1 MKAVKIEEL
10 KPGIT
15 FSAPVYVD
23 GENLFIPEDI
33 PVREK
38 DILRLKKWQ
47 VKAVFTEG
55 EMINPND
62 GSALFRSVPDT
73 PEQRETV
80 DAFSKILETMR
91 QVFKGISEKED
102 VDTQKI
108 DNLVDVLISLLENRK
123 NETIKH
129 ILYGVT
135 GEGGYAENSVNCA
148 VFSLMIAQNM
158 GVVQHKMIQL
168 ATGAL
173 LHDVGMLRM
182 PEKLLVKRGKLDRME
197 LQTMKTHTVHT
208 YKIITKELKYPEAI
222 GQIGLQHHERWDG
235 EGYPKSL
242 SGGNITLA
250 ARIVAVADAFEAM
263 ISERPYRSP
272 MIGYTAMRAI
282 LSDNSRRFDPEVL
295 KAFIKSMG
303 IYPIGSIVLLNDAS
317 IGRVQ
322 EHNPASPLR
331 PAVKILI
338 DSTGKRFDKDDGG
351 IVDLQKNRKLFIAKA
366 VNPKD
371 LVEKMKK

>member
-10 KPGIT
+10 KPGISFT
-15 FSAPVYVD
+15 APVYVD

-62 GSALFRSVPDT
+62 GSALFRSVADT
-73 PEQRETV
+73 PEQRETAE
-80 DAFSKILETMR
+80 AFSRILETMR
-91 QVFKGISEKED
+91 QVFNSISEKGE

-108 DNLVDVLISLLENRK
+108 DDLVDVLISLLENRK

-158 GVVQHKMIQL
+158 GMVQHKMIQL

-235 EGYPKSL
+235 EGYPKTL
-242 SGGNITLA
+242 SGSNITLA

-303 IYPIGSIVLLNDAS
+303 IYPIGSIVLLNNAS

-322 EHNPASPLR
+322 EHNSASPLR
-331 PAVKILI
+331 PKVKILI
-338 DSTGKRFDKDDGG
+338 DSAGKRFDKDDGG
-351 IVDLQKNRKLFIAKA
+351 TVDLQKNRKLFIAKA